1 MKSLKN
7 RFFFDHIKHLL
18 AAAELEGDGGGVPV
32 PSAVR
37 TFDVEDPGPLPDINF
52 DDGE

>member
-1 MKSLKN
+1 MKSLRTKASV
-7 RFFFDHIKHLL
+7 IISHLL

-32 PSAVR
+32 SSAVK
-37 TFDVEDPGPLPDINF
+37 TFDVDDDGPLPDINF